1 MTEDVRRDLVFFI
14 VGIVAGYA
22 LSLILAAPY

>member
-1 MTEDVRRDLVFFI
+1 MAKDMQRDLVFFI

-22 LSLILAAPY
+22 LSLIVAAPY